1 MVLGNS
7 KNMFDL
13 HLFLKGKKKKNLSN
27 LGRSDWVFQRPA
39 EGLRHPVMRV
49 ATGTPQDGHRSSSDY

>member
-13 HLFLKGKKKKNLSN
+13 HLFSKEKKKLSISA
-27 LGRSDWVFQRPA
+27 RSDWMFQRPA

-49 ATGTPQDGHRSSSDY
+49 ATGRLRMTRGVGFRSSD

>member
-13 HLFLKGKKKKNLSN
+13 HLFSKEKKKKLSIS
-27 LGRSDWVFQRPA
+27 GRSDWMLQRPA

-49 ATGTPQDGHRSSSDY
+49 ATGTPQDDQRSRIP